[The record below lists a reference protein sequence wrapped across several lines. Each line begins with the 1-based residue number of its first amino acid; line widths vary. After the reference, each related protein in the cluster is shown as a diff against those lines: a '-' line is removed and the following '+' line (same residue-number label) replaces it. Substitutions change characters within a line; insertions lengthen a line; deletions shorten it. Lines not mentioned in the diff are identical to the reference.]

1 MQDLG
6 ALRARLLL
14 ESKQFKEGM
23 QEARQEMLK
32 SGKAADES
40 SKEIKK
46 IKDSMK
52 SLDDSKRHA
61 VEATRS
67 LDKVSKSLRDVGMSS
82 KQIDKIQDQIR
93 KTNPQILENEIKEV
107 REELVKLGMSSKE
120 IDKITKEMR
129 TANSAVEKFQIGLN
143 EIQLASLA
151 VGVAVGAGIGASV
164 KVAATFE
171 KQMSNVK
178 AVSGATAQ
186 EMDKLSEMAMKLG
199 ESTSFSANEVAMGM
213 EELIKAG
220 LSVEQILNG
229 GLAGALDLAA
239 AGQLDLAS
247 AAEIAS
253 TALNAFRDDNLSV
266 SKAADILAGAA
277 NASATDIGEL
287 KYGLSAVSAVASGM
301 GMNFEDTATAL
312 AVFAQNGVKGSDAGT
327 SLKTMLMNLEPTT
340 KKTIEMFHDLGWET
354 ADGRNAFYDM
364 NGELRSLDEIAGL
377 LQSGLKDMT
386 DQQRALTLETIFG
399 SDAVRAG
406 NILYK
411 EGADGV
417 KKMADAMGKISAA
430 DVAKIKLDNL
440 ISSFEEFKGTL
451 ETVGIKIGNEL
462 LPTFKE
468 IVNSGTDILRVFSEL
483 DPATVATG
491 IKMAGAGAGAA
502 LLVSTLA
509 KLRVAT
515 MALFTPLNPTGW
527 LILGVSALAAAYV
540 GYNDVVGR
548 NAEVNLDS
556 ARSMIEQERSLNK
569 NIERFEALRE
579 KMDLTSYQL
588 ERYVDL
594 QSEMASTADTGK
606 LEDLRREQEKLLESS
621 GLTNE
626 EMTEYLKLNG
636 DLIETVPQSTLKITE
651 KGNAL
656 ISETDTLRNLNSE
669 QREKIKLEL
678 ENQMITANA
687 NYTDNLEKEEKLKN
701 QIKEH
706 NQAVVDL
713 GKEIASQQ
721 AKLNEEEAKYKE
733 AKENGN
739 IASELWWGKQV
750 EFRQQEIESL
760 KDNLKIEHDKFM
772 EKKASLEITQK
783 ELAKLDE
790 IEQEMVQLELAQV
803 GLNGKKG
810 DGLKIVDDEI
820 VKLQKQRDEL
830 FSNTSATDRQNS
842 EFQES
847 IQKIDSQ
854 IGGLKRARENIE
866 GITGEQSRTNSKIS
880 EGARQA
886 EILQRKLGM
895 DVTKKVTIVG
905 GNAEAQRLHEL
916 LSQPAYKTVYVNE
929 ANLQRGLRQNE
940 RAYRNT
946 RHQGGTL
953 FELPEFHQGG
963 SPAFLQSLMT
973 APNHNEVDVRLLR
986 DEMVLTQAQQGEL
999 FRRLDNRQVLQAPLS
1014 NGEVLSVLYN
1024 IESAIKE
1031 NNPSF
1036 SLEIDGEKF
1045 AEKTARPMAKHIER
1059 INTGSSRSR
1068 GEY

>member
-14 ESKQFKEGM
+14 ESKQFKDGM
-23 QEARQEMLK
+23 QEAREEMIK

-40 SKEIKK
+40 SKDIKK

-61 VEATRS
+61 EDATRS
-67 LDKVSKSLRDVGMSS
+67 LDKISKSLREVGMSS

-186 EMDKLSEMAMKLG
+186 EMDKLSDMAMKLG
-199 ESTSFSANEVAMGM
+199 ESTSYSANEVAMGM
-213 EELIKAG
+213 EELIKSG
-220 LSVEQILNG
+220 LSVEQILSG

-239 AGQLDLAS
+239 AGELDLAS

-253 TALNAFRDDNLSV
+253 TALNAFKDDGLSV
-266 SKAADILAGAA
+266 SDAADILAGAA
-277 NASATDIGEL
+277 NASATSVSEL
-287 KYGLSAVSAVASGM
+287 KFGLSAISAVASSAGLS
-301 GMNFEDTATAL
+301 FEDTTTAL
-312 AVFAQNGVKGSDAGT
+312 ALFAQNGIKGSDAGT
-327 SLKTMLMNLEPTT
+327 SLKTMLSNLSPST
-340 KKTIEMFHDLGWET
+340 KEATELMKKLGLIT
-354 ADGRNAFYDM
+354 KDGSNQFYDAQG
-364 NGELRSLDEIAGL
+364 NLKSLAEI
-377 LQSGLKDMT
+377 T
-386 DQQRALTLETIFG
+386 DVLTEALEDLNPKERGDALERLFG

-406 NILYK
+406 AVLFK

-417 KKMADAMGKISAA
+417 EQMAEAMGKISAA
-430 DVAKIKLDNL
+430 DVAKVKLDNL

-451 ETVGIKIGNEL
+451 ETVGIKIGTEF

-468 IVNSGTDILRVFSEL
+468 IVKDGTDILRVFSEL

-491 IKMAGAGAGAA
+491 IKMAGAAAGTA
-502 LLVSTLA
+502 LLLSTIGKLGVAIKALQVSMGPA
-509 KLRVAT
+509 
-515 MALFTPLNPTGW
+515 GW
-527 LILGVSALAAAYV
+527 LILGVSALASAYV

-556 ARSMIEQERSLNK
+556 VRSMIEQEQSLK
-569 NIERFEALRE
+569 GNIERFEALRE
-579 KMDLTSYQL
+579 KLDLTSYQL

-594 QSEMASTADTGK
+594 QSEMASTADPK
-606 LEDLRREQEKLLESS
+606 KIEDIKREMDELLESS

-626 EMTEYLKLNG
+626 EMAEYLQLNG

-656 ISETDTLRNLNSE
+656 ITETDSMRNLNSE
-669 QREKIKLEL
+669 QRENIRLEL
-678 ENQMITANA
+678 ETQKAKAEA
-687 NYTDNLEKEEKLKN
+687 NYNRNLEKEEKLKN
-701 QIKEH
+701 QINNHNKNIKETE
-706 NQAVVDL
+706 
-713 GKEIASQQ
+713 KEINEQQ
-721 AKLNEEEAKYKE
+721 KLLVEEQEKLNEA
-733 AKENGN
+733 
-739 IASELWWGKQV
+739 GKTTKWYWERQV
-750 EFRQQEIESL
+750 GLRKQEIQDL
-760 KDNLKIEHDKFM
+760 KDAKDLEYERLKEKSKNLDV
-772 EKKASLEITQK
+772 TQK

-790 IEQEMVQLELAQV
+790 IEQEMIQLELAQV

-842 EFQES
+842 EFQET

-880 EGARQA
+880 EGAKQA
-886 EILQRKLGM
+886 DILQRKLGE
-895 DVTKKVTIVG
+895 DVTKKVIVQDFRG
-905 GNAEAQRLHEL
+905 AGQVLHDL
-916 LSQPAYKTVYVNE
+916 LSKPAYKTVYVNTSFRQSPT
-929 ANLQRGLRQNE
+929 LQRVLSQ
-940 RAYRNT
+940 

-963 SPAFLQSLMT
+963 SPALVQSLMT
-973 APNHNEVDVRLLR
+973 APNYNEVDVRLLR
-986 DEMVLTQAQQGEL
+986 NEMVLTEAQQGQL
-999 FRRLDNRQVLQAPLS
+999 FRLLDSSIIPKSDDQQNEETNKILLSMLNELKRIEPNYTIEMDKNPIGRLVAPAVT
-1014 NGEVLSVLYN
+1014 EEQKR
-1024 IESAIKE
+1024 IESDR
-1031 NNPSF
+1031 
-1036 SLEIDGEKF
+1036 L
-1045 AEKTARPMAKHIER
+1045 R
-1059 INTGSSRSR
+1059 SSGRR
-1068 GEY
+1068 